1 MVKFYERKDTF
12 KFSWDQVAQG
22 FWARYPNP
30 YSTHVLT
37 EDIVSRYVEGGK
49 LFTKRLLTKT
59 NPMNR
64 LPKWGERF
72 VSSKSV
78 RIVEE
83 SVVDPRTRTLVTY
96 TRNIGLQHIMSV
108 EEKCIYRPAA
118 DNPKHTVVER
128 KAWVSSS
135 ILGFSCAIQAFGVER
150 FKQNAAKASKGFTYV
165 LERMFPGAHPAA
177 AEKERLRSKLATELA
192 KAKAVPLVAAASCS
206 N

>member
-96 TRNIGLQHIMSV
+96 TRNIGLQHIMYFHIV
-108 EEKCIYRPAA
+108 EIRPWCVGPQDVKC
-118 DNPKHTVVER
+118 E
-128 KAWVSSS
+128 
-135 ILGFSCAIQAFGVER
+135 IL
-150 FKQNAAKASKGFTYV
+150 NN
-165 LERMFPGAHPAA
+165 
-177 AEKERLRSKLATELA
+177 KEYL
-192 KAKAVPLVAAASCS
+192 
-206 N
+206 